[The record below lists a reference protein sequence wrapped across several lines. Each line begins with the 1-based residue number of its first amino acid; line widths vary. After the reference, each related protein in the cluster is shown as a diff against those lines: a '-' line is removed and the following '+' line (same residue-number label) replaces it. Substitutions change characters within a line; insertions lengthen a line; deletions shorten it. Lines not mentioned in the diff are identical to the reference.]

1 MTGHSLILDVGHLFH
16 IPQSGKG
23 WIGTEHFPHLVCS
36 KPLAKDGRFS
46 FIVDSWPSGFLEASG
61 PSLILVHCS

>member
-23 WIGTEHFPHLVCS
+23 WIGT
-36 KPLAKDGRFS
+36 LAKDGRFS